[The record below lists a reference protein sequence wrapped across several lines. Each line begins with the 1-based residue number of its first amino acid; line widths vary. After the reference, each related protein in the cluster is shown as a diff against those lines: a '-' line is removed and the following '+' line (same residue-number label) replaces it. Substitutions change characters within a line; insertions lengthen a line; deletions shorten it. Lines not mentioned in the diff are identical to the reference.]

1 MTKPITI
8 NSDQSLNAYIE
19 HIKSQYE
26 KHKYLKV
33 SISAGKTRSLT
44 QNQALHKYF
53 TMLADE
59 LNAGGF
65 DMRRTLKQ
73 DVDMPWT
80 TDSVKHHLW
89 RPLQEVIT
97 KQVSTAKVDS
107 KDYSKIYDV
116 LSRHL
121 SQKLGI
127 FISWPSR
134 DTMNERN

>member
-1 MTKPITI
+1 MKPIIII
-8 NSDQSLNAYIE
+8 NSDESLNAYIE
-19 HIKSQYE
+19 HLKSQYE

-33 SISAGKTRSLT
+33 SISTGKNRTLT

-53 TMLADE
+53 TLLADE

-73 DVDMPWT
+73 DVDIPWT
-80 TDSVKHHLW
+80 MESVKQHLW
-89 RPLQEVIT
+89 KPLQEVIT
-97 KQVSTAKVDS
+97 KEKSTAKVERA
-107 KDYSKIYDV
+107 DYSKIYDV

-127 FISWPSR
+127 FVSWPSR
-134 DTMNERN
+134 DAMNERD